1 MRVLMSSNKRP
12 RTESVSSGD
21 EEMPEPGIPS
31 FRSSESESESDSGS
45 VARRG
50 DSVKVSKS

>member
-1 MRVLMSSNKRP
+1 MSSNKRP

-31 FRSSESESESDSGS
+31 FRSSESESESESDSGS

-50 DSVKVSKS
+50 DSVKLK